1 MLVKSRCGRLGRDAI
16 ASRLFLTTTHKR
28 RFMSTTTFAQLSVHP
43 DMLKAIDEMGFT
55 QTTPVQAQTIP
66 LTRSG
71 VDILAQSQT
80 GTGKTMAF
88 AIPAVERIQASTNS
102 IQVLILSPTR
112 ELAQQCGDEIRKL
125 SPYMPHVKTADIY
138 GGADYKTQFRLL
150 RGANMVIGT
159 PGRIMDHMK
168 RGTLKLDKL
177 EMIVLDEADEMLNM
191 GFKEDIETILQ
202 DAPQERQTVL
212 FSATIPKGIL
222 DITKQFQ
229 KNPVQI
235 NLVQNK
241 ATLKAIKQIYVDVKK
256 QHKDAA
262 LKLLI
267 AYNKPQRA
275 IIFANTKSMVDE
287 LVTMLS
293 ESGYA
298 AQGIH
303 GDMKQQ
309 QRTNVMTSFKKGKT
323 QILIATDVAARGI
336 DVSDIDFVF
345 NYDIPRMSEYYV
357 HRIGRTGRAGRS
369 GTAITLCCGKQQV
382 ITVKRLAQ
390 KLQSDIEHVAL
401 PSIQDIRESQLQ
413 QSIQKVQAATQEG
426 ATDYAKQMIDALVA
440 GGSSA
445 YDIACTLADMTL
457 KDDTANLDELPNI
470 QSEPVLQRGER
481 RARNDDE
488 GSRFGKM
495 MLNIGSSS
503 RCSANHII
511 GAITERTGISS
522 KHIGKVSIEKDHA
535 IVAVPTDILR
545 TVIAEMH
552 GIKICG
558 KPVVVTKVES
568 RKKSKFS
575 GASGSDFAKKPYA
588 RKRNKKRSTR
598 Q

>member
-1 MLVKSRCGRLGRDAI
+1 M
-16 ASRLFLTTTHKR
+16 T
-28 RFMSTTTFAQLSVHP
+28 TTTFAQLSVHP

-55 QTTPVQAQTIP
+55 QTTPVQEQTIP

-80 GTGKTMAF
+80 GTGKTIAF
-88 AIPAVERIQASTNS
+88 AIPAVERISPDVNN

-112 ELAQQCGDEIRKL
+112 ELAQQCGEEIRKL

-168 RGTLKLDKL
+168 RGTIKLNKL
-177 EMIVLDEADEMLNM
+177 EMIILDEADEMLNM

-202 DAPQERQTVL
+202 DAPEERQTVL
-212 FSATIPKGIL
+212 FSATVPKGIL

-256 QHKDAA
+256 QYKDPA
-262 LKLLI
+262 LKLLL
-267 AYNKPQRA
+267 AYHKPQRA

-287 LVTMLS
+287 LVDMLCDA
-293 ESGYA
+293 GHL

-309 QRTNVMTSFKKGKT
+309 QRTSVMNAFKKGKT
-323 QILIATDVAARGI
+323 EILIATDVAARGI
-336 DVSDIDFVF
+336 DVSDVDFVF
-345 NYDIPRMSEYYV
+345 NYDIPRMTEYYV

-369 GTAITLCCGKQQV
+369 GTAITLCCGRQQV
-382 ITVKRLAQ
+382 VTIKRLAQ
-390 KLQSDIEHVAL
+390 KLQSNIERVAL
-401 PSIQDIRESQLQ
+401 PSVSDIKENYMQ
-413 QSIQKVQAATQEG
+413 QNIKKVQDALANSDNENG
-426 ATDYAKQMIDALVA
+426 KKIVDALVT
-440 GGSSA
+440 GDVSA
-445 YDIACTLADMTL
+445 YDVACTLANMMFENSTENFED
-457 KDDTANLDELPNI
+457 LPKMQMDI
-470 QSEPVLQRGER
+470 APTQKGER
-481 RARNDDE
+481 KARNDE
-488 GSRFGKM
+488 KGGRFGKM
-495 MLNIGSSS
+495 KLDIGRTS

-522 KHIGKVSIEKDHA
+522 KQIGKVSIEKDYTFVA
-535 IVAVPTDILR
+535 IPTEIIDGIVAAMDK
-545 TVIAEMH
+545 
-552 GIKICG
+552 IKICG
-558 KPVVVTKVES
+558 RQVEAVKIDES
-568 RKKSKFS
+568 KKMGKSKNVHS
-575 GASGSDFAKKPYA
+575 NNHRDFYKKIHA
-588 RKRNKKRSTR
+588 RKRDKKRSGK
-598 Q
+598 

>member
-1 MLVKSRCGRLGRDAI
+1 
-16 ASRLFLTTTHKR
+16 
-28 RFMSTTTFAQLSVHP
+28 MSTTTFAQLSMHP
-43 DMLKAIDEMGFT
+43 NMLKAIDEMGFT
-55 QTTPVQAQTIP
+55 QITPVQEKTIP

-80 GTGKTMAF
+80 GTGKTIAF
-88 AIPAVERIQASTNS
+88 AIPAVERIQEGAKN

-138 GGADYKTQFRLL
+138 GGADYKTQFKLL

-159 PGRIMDHMK
+159 PGRIMDHIR
-168 RGTLKLDKL
+168 RGTLKLNKL

-202 DAPQERQTVL
+202 DAPKERQTVL

-241 ATLKAIKQIYVDVKK
+241 ATLKAIKQVYVDVKK
-256 QHKDAA
+256 QHKNAA

-287 LVTMLS
+287 LVDMLS
-293 ESGYA
+293 DGGYS

-309 QRTNVMTSFKKGKT
+309 QRTNVMTAFKKGST
-323 QILIATDVAARGI
+323 NILIATDVAARGI
-336 DVSDIDFVF
+336 DVSDVDFVF
-345 NYDIPRMSEYYV
+345 NYDIPRMTEYYV

-382 ITVKRLAQ
+382 VTIKRLAQ
-390 KLQSDIEHVAL
+390 KLQSNIEHIAL
-401 PSIQDIRESQLQ
+401 PSTQDIKDSRLQ
-413 QSIQKVQAATQEG
+413 QNILKVKDEATNG
-426 ATDYAKQMIDALVA
+426 VSAYAKQMIDTLIES
-440 GGSSA
+440 GYSA
-445 YDIACTLADMTL
+445 YDIACTLAETTL
-457 KDDTANLDELPNI
+457 KTDTANIEELANVPTDAV
-470 QSEPVLQRGER
+470 STRGENR
-481 RARNDDE
+481 VRNDDE
-488 GSRFGKM
+488 GLRFGKM
-495 MLNIGSSS
+495 MLNIGSTS
-503 RCSANHII
+503 RCSANHIV
-511 GAITERTGISS
+511 GAITERTGVSS
-522 KHIGKVSIEKDHA
+522 KVIGKVSIEKDHSV
-535 IVAVPTDILR
+535 VAVPNDIINN
-545 TVIAEMH
+545 VISDME

-558 KPVVVTKVES
+558 RPVKVTKMES
-568 RKKSKFS
+568 RKRAKFNGGNS
-575 GASGSDFAKKPYA
+575 NSFAKKPYA
-588 RKRNKKRSTR
+588 HKRNKKRSAK
-598 Q
+598 

>member
-1 MLVKSRCGRLGRDAI
+1 
-16 ASRLFLTTTHKR
+16 
-28 RFMSTTTFAQLSVHP
+28 MSTTTFAQLSVHP
-43 DMLKAIDEMGFT
+43 NILKAIDEMGFT

-80 GTGKTMAF
+80 GTGKTIAF
-88 AIPAVERIQASTNS
+88 AIPAVERIQESANN

-112 ELAQQCGDEIRKL
+112 ELAQQCGEEIRKL

-159 PGRIMDHMK
+159 PGRIMDHIR
-168 RGTLKLDKL
+168 RGTLKLNKL

-202 DAPQERQTVL
+202 GAPEERQTVL

-241 ATLKAIKQIYVDVKK
+241 ATLKEIKQIYVDVKK

-287 LVTMLS
+287 LVTMLC
-293 ESGYA
+293 EGGYA

-309 QRTNVMTSFKKGKT
+309 QRTNVMAAFKKGKT

-345 NYDIPRMSEYYV
+345 NYDIPRMSDYYV

-369 GTAITLCCGKQQV
+369 GTAITICCGKQQV
-382 ITVKRLAQ
+382 MTIKRLAQ
-390 KLQSDIEHVAL
+390 KLQSDIEHIAL
-401 PSIQDIRESQLQ
+401 PNAKDIKESRLLQNIQT
-413 QSIQKVQAATQEG
+413 VQHALQEG
-426 ATDYAKQMIDALVA
+426 ANAYAKQMVDSLVQSGHDTYA
-440 GGSSA
+440 
-445 YDIACTLADMTL
+445 IACTLANMAL
-457 KDDTANLDELPNI
+457 KNSNEDLDELPNI
-470 QSEPVLQRGER
+470 PAQTVEKRGER
-481 RARNDDE
+481 RIRNDDE
-488 GSRFGKM
+488 GSRFSKI

-511 GAITERTGISS
+511 GAITERTGMSS
-522 KHIGKVSIEKDHA
+522 KQIGKVTIEKDHTFVA
-535 IVAVPTDILR
+535 IPSDALRAV
-545 TVIAEMH
+545 VAEMQ

-558 KPVVVTKVES
+558 RPVATTKVES
-568 RKKSKFS
+568 RKKAKHSGGHGSHFS
-575 GASGSDFAKKPYA
+575 KKPYS
-588 RKRNKKRSTR
+588 RKKSKKRAFA
-598 Q
+598 

>member
-1 MLVKSRCGRLGRDAI
+1 
-16 ASRLFLTTTHKR
+16 
-28 RFMSTTTFAQLSVHP
+28 MSTTTFAQLSVHP
-43 DMLKAIDEMGFT
+43 DMLKAIDEMGFK
-55 QTTPVQAQTIP
+55 QITPVQEKTIP

-80 GTGKTMAF
+80 GTGKTIAF
-88 AIPAVERIQASTNS
+88 AIPAVERIQAGAKN

-159 PGRIMDHMK
+159 PGRIMDHIR

-202 DAPQERQTVL
+202 DAPKERQTVL
-212 FSATIPKGIL
+212 FSATVPKGIL

-241 ATLKAIKQIYVDVKK
+241 ATLKAIKQVYVDVKK
-256 QHKDAA
+256 QHKNAA

-287 LVTMLS
+287 LVDMLC
-293 ESGYA
+293 EGGYS

-309 QRTNVMTSFKKGKT
+309 QRTNVMSTFKKGNT
-323 QILIATDVAARGI
+323 NILIATDVAARGI
-336 DVSDIDFVF
+336 DVSDVDFVF

-357 HRIGRTGRAGRS
+357 HRIGRTGRAGRT

-382 ITVKRLAQ
+382 VTIKRLAQ
-390 KLQSDIEHVAL
+390 KLQSNIEHIAL
-401 PSIQDIRESQLQ
+401 PSTQDIKDSRLQ
-413 QSIQKVQAATQEG
+413 QNIQKVKDETENG
-426 ATDYAKQMIDALVA
+426 ISSYARQMVDALVNS
-440 GGSSA
+440 GCSA

-457 KDDTANLDELPNI
+457 KIDTANIDELANI
-470 QSEPVLQRGER
+470 PTDAVSKTSDN

-503 RCSANHII
+503 RCSANHIV

-522 KHIGKVSIEKDHA
+522 KVIGKVSIEKDHA
-535 IVAVPTDILR
+535 IVAVPNDILND
-545 TVIAEMH
+545 VISDMN

-558 KPVVVTKVES
+558 KPVSVKKLES
-568 RKKSKFS
+568 RKKAKFS
-575 GASGSDFAKKPYA
+575 GGHSSGFAKKPYA
-588 RKRNKKRSTR
+588 RKRNKKRSAK
-598 Q
+598 